1 MVTFNRV
8 ILAGNLVRDPETRFL
23 PSGVAVTSFS
33 ITVNRRYK
41 SNNEVKEEVSF
52 FDVSVFGKTGENC
65 AEYLSKG
72 RPVLV
77 EGRLRQRSWETD
89 GVKRSKIEVVADNV
103 QFLGGPRGAAHRL
116 PGGHQALQR
125 QPRPRHIDPPHDRR
139 GGDAGLRGG
148 ARARAL
154 GHRRDLPAG

>member
-33 ITVNRRYK
+33 IAVNRRYK

-52 FDVSVFGKTGENC
+52 FDISVFGKTGENC

-77 EGRLRQRSWETD
+77 EGRLRQRSWET
-89 GVKRSKIEVVADNV
+89 
-103 QFLGGPRGAAHRL
+103 
-116 PGGHQALQR
+116 
-125 QPRPRHIDPPHDRR
+125 IDS
-139 GGDAGLRGG
+139 
-148 ARARAL
+148 
-154 GHRRDLPAG
+154 

>member
-33 ITVNRRYK
+33 IAVNRRYK
-41 SNNEVKEEVSF
+41 AKSNEVKEEVSF
-52 FDVSVFGKTGENC
+52 FDISVFGKTGENC

-89 GVKRSKIEVVADNV
+89 GVKRSKVEVVADNV
-103 QFLGGPRGAAHRL
+103 QFLGGPRGASAETSA
-116 PGGHQALQR
+116 PSA
-125 QPRPRHIDPPHDRR
+125 PPSPDSQ
-139 GGDAGLRGG
+139 D
-148 ARARAL
+148 
-154 GHRRDLPAG
+154 DDIPF

>member
-33 ITVNRRYK
+33 IAVNRRYK

-52 FDVSVFGKTGENC
+52 FDVSVFGKMGENC

-77 EGRLRQRSWETD
+77 EGRLRQRRWEAE
-89 GVKRSKIEVVADNV
+89 GVKKSKIEVVADNV
-103 QFLGGPRGAAHRL
+103 QFLGSPKGAGAAEGGAGSPGAAPA
-116 PGGHQALQR
+116 PGGQDDDI
-125 QPRPRHIDPPHDRR
+125 PF
-139 GGDAGLRGG
+139 
-148 ARARAL
+148 
-154 GHRRDLPAG
+154 